1 MFTPYNP
8 NPRGINTG
16 DCVIRAICKAMDKTW
31 EKVHQET
38 LPILLMKFNKRSHT
52 HVQL

>member
-1 MFTPYNP
+1 MFNLYNP

-31 EKVHQET
+31 EKVYVELTKH
-38 LPILLMKFNKRSHT
+38 LPGLLYRY
-52 HVQL
+52 

>member
-1 MFTPYNP
+1 MFVPYNP

-31 EKVHQET
+31 EKVYTELT
-38 LPILLMKFNKRSHT
+38 PNTCPDCYTITKESYN
-52 HVQL
+52 V